1 MTPLQRHQAM
11 VAQMKAS
18 RKMNIGGD
26 QAELL
31 TVVPPP
37 PAPSADAVASVA
49 TPPNA
54 GHMFS
59 FAVPSAS
66 TSASSSSRT
75 RSQHLGVVASTSLP
89 SSSSSASSAS
99 PSPTLNPVPLS
110 PSRVPSSVFNSFQ
123 ENVLYS
129 MEPSI
134 SEQISTN
141 GSTTQPKILSPP
153 TSSSSSAKR
162 PTRITPSNSLPGSAL
177 IDLNSLNNNIN
188 SSVTDEE
195 SARREKARQM
205 IKSMVSAQQQQQQ
218 QLVVSPMSFAP
229 HPATSPLSAVPINV
243 PSMSS
248 AYPQVRAC
256 LTSFPSS
263 FATPFASLLFVLL
276 CFPFACVCLFF
287 ISLSLLFC
295 SLDSLF

>member
-37 PAPSADAVASVA
+37 PAPSADAVATVA

-59 FAVPSAS
+59 FAVPSSS
-66 TSASSSSRT
+66 TSTSRT

-134 SEQISTN
+134 SDQISTN

-162 PTRITPSNSLPGSAL
+162 PTRITPSNSLPPSSAL
-177 IDLNSLNNNIN
+177 IDLNSLNNNN
-188 SSVTDEE
+188 NVNDEE

-218 QLVVSPMSFAP
+218 QLVVSPMFT

-248 AYPQVRAC
+248 AYPQVRGLPNIISIIFC
-256 LTSFPSS
+256 N
-263 FATPFASLLFVLL
+263 PFLH
-276 CFPFACVCLFF
+276 PFCLFSF
-287 ISLSLLFC
+287 VFLLPVFAY
-295 SLDSLF
+295 SLFLFPPPLLLA